1 MSLLACFDDLA
12 SLSRAEPLAR
22 DLTRQV
28 AALEEQLAV
37 AEAAL
42 PTALSQASEQAGAA
56 LIRLG
61 ALDAERARFT
71 ELNDVYKA
79 RFGFPFIMAVKGRS
93 KGEIMDAF
101 ERRIAHDRDQE
112 FATAL
117 TEISRIA
124 LLRLGDMLPG

>member
-1 MSLLACFDDLA
+1 MLCRAGNTSSDVHGGLDDLA

-28 AALEEQLAV
+28 AALEEQLAA

-61 ALDAERARFT
+61 ALDAERARFEET
-71 ELNDVYKA
+71 VKTHLDV
-79 RFGFPFIMAVKGRS
+79 
-93 KGEIMDAF
+93 
-101 ERRIAHDRDQE
+101 
-112 FATAL
+112 ATQLA
-117 TEISRIA
+117 S
-124 LLRLGDMLPG
+124 RLGPPRARLRGRPRRSWRCSGSCGSAQSSGPTG